1 MLAYG
6 AAAFFELT
14 EQVIVDLAVNVV
26 PGLLLLT
33 LLVWLVGFE
42 PARSKNM
49 LL

>member
-14 EQVIVDLAVNVV
+14 DQVIVDLAVNVV
-26 PGLLLLT
+26 PGLLLFT
-33 LLVWLVGFE
+33 LLIWLVGFE

-49 LL
+49 FL